1 MLPLTSI
8 FFSIVLITRL
18 INVGESGSPCFTP
31 LSTLNSDVYTLF
43 TLTFAVVFY
52 SVSLTSL
59 ISLQGILYWIK
70 ESNILFLLIE
80 SKACV

>member
-8 FFSIVLITRL
+8 FFSIVSIARL
-18 INVGESGSPCFTP
+18 NNVRESESPCFTP
-31 LSTLNSDVYTLF
+31 LSTLNSDVHSLF
-43 TLTFAVVFY
+43 IVTFAVVFS

-59 ISLQGILYWIK
+59 ISLGGIIYWIK